1 MQFVAVMYCSVL
13 QCAAVCCSVVHT
25 STFNE
30 ALISAKTERPI
41 ALLTATLRCS
51 LLQSCVALC
60 FSHVSP
66 CFSVLCMCVHL
77 TSCSVLQCVAV
88 CCSVLQC
95 VAVCCGA
102 LHCIVLQCVAVRC
115 SVLHLCTQSATQ
127 CKTLQCIATHC
138 NTLQH
143 TVYTD
148 ATHCNAMQHTAT
160 HCRWWCLLM
169 CCMCVHLMRLS
180 SPRRQNAQLCRCVV
194 QWSTLQRTA
203 THCNT
208 LQHAATHC
216 NADHDSSAAGQ
227 CVSVC
232 CSVLQR

>member
-88 CCSVLQC
+88 RCIALCCIVLQC
-95 VAVCCGA
+95 VAVCCICV
-102 LHCIVLQCVAVRC
+102 HNLQLNARR
-115 SVLHLCTQSATQ
+115 
-127 CKTLQCIATHC
+127 
-138 NTLQH
+138 
-143 TVYTD
+143 
-148 ATHCNAMQHTAT
+148 CNASQH
-160 HCRWWCLLM
+160 
-169 CCMCVHLMRLS
+169 
-180 SPRRQNAQLCRCVV
+180 
-194 QWSTLQRTA
+194 TA

-208 LQHAATHC
+208 LCTQMQHTATQC
-216 NADHDSSAAGQ
+216 NT
-227 CVSVC
+227 
-232 CSVLQR
+232 LQRTAGGGAFSCVACVYT

>member
-115 SVLHLCTQSATQ
+115 SVLQ
-127 CKTLQCIATHC
+127 CVAVRCIALCCSVWQCVAVCCICVH
-138 NTLQH
+138 NLQLN
-143 TVYTD
+143 
-148 ATHCNAMQHTAT
+148 ARRCNASQH
-160 HCRWWCLLM
+160 
-169 CCMCVHLMRLS
+169 
-180 SPRRQNAQLCRCVV
+180 
-194 QWSTLQRTA
+194 TA

-208 LQHAATHC
+208 LCTQMQHTATQC
-216 NADHDSSAAGQ
+216 NT
-227 CVSVC
+227 
-232 CSVLQR
+232 LQRTAGGGAFSCVACVYT